1 MKTVLVVGASRGLG
15 LEFVRQYCTAGWRVL
30 ATVRDDAAAKAVEAL
45 GAQSFFLDVTQAEQI
60 AGLAWQLDGETL
72 DLALLV
78 SGVFGPRTD
87 GIEVV
92 SDHDFDTVMHTNV
105 RAPMQ
110 MIPILLPLVE
120 AASGKL
126 VVLSSVMAS
135 IGSATGT
142 SGWLYRA
149 SKAALNA
156 VLGCT
161 AQKARTATCL
171 ALHPGWVRTAMG
183 GEGAPVEIEASVSGM
198 RQVIGAASREDN
210 GAFKQYDGQVLP
222 W

>member
-15 LEFVRQYCTAGWRVL
+15 LEFVRQYSAAGWRVL

-78 SGVFGPRTD
+78 SGVYGPRTD
-87 GIEVV
+87 GVEVV

-156 VLGCT
+156 VLGCAALQAKT
-161 AQKARTATCL
+161 STCL
-171 ALHPGWVRTAMG
+171 ALHPGWVRTDMG
-183 GEGAPVEIEASVSGM
+183 GEGAALSIEESVSGM
-198 RQVIGAASREDN
+198 RQVIAAASREDN

>member
-1 MKTVLVVGASRGLG
+1 MKSVLVVGASRGLG
-15 LEFVRQYCTAGWRVL
+15 LEFVRQYSAAGWRVL

-45 GAQSFFLDVTQAEQI
+45 GAQSFFLDVTQADQI
-60 AGLAWQLDGETL
+60 AGMAWQLDGETL
-72 DLALLV
+72 DVVLLV
-78 SGVFGPRTD
+78 SGVYGPRTTD
-87 GIEVV
+87 IEVV

-126 VVLSSVMAS
+126 VVLSSLMGS
-135 IGSATGT
+135 IGSATGA

-156 VLGCT
+156 VLGC
-161 AQKARTATCL
+161 AALEARTATCL
-171 ALHPGWVRTAMG
+171 ALHPGWVRTDMG
-183 GEGAPVEIEASVSGM
+183 GEGAALAIEESVRGM
-198 RQVIGAASREDN
+198 RKVIGAGSREDN